1 MALRTLLLWA
11 GVERFER
18 RVRSFRDDLLSATP
32 TIQGLRWS
40 TADRALWRALAEAL
54 GYGRHRE
61 ALRDAGLRLLAG
73 DLSYQQPG
81 SRSEHV
87 RLLGLLA
94 LWDRWRATGPWE
106 PRRSALLSRNA
117 TIIEELRVPGGAIST
132 ARARIMAAN
141 VVFPFATA
149 LAHQT
154 GDSAL
159 AARARAAYLEL
170 SGLPSNQ
177 ITREMMRQLGM
188 TATPPGAMAQQGLQH
203 LWSTW
208 CQAKDCDRCPCNPLR
223 GAL

>member
-1 MALRTLLLWA
+1 M
-11 GVERFER
+11 
-18 RVRSFRDDLLSATP
+18 RS
-32 TIQGLRWS
+32 G
-40 TADRALWRALAEAL
+40 ALAEAL

-73 DLSYQQPG
+73 DLSYQQPA

-87 RLLGLLA
+87 RLVGLLA
-94 LWDRWRATGPWE
+94 LWERWRATGPWE
-106 PRRSALLSRNA
+106 PLRSALVSGPTAVVAALLVS
-117 TIIEELRVPGGAIST
+117 GGAISA

-149 LAHQT
+149 LADQT

-159 AARARAAYLEL
+159 SARARAAYLEL
-170 SGLPSNQ
+170 PGLPSNQ

-188 TATPPGAMAQQGLQH
+188 RATPPGAMAQQGLQH
-203 LWSTW
+203 LWSSW
-208 CQAKDCDRCPCNPLR
+208 RQAKDCSRCPCNPLR